1 LKQIQF
7 ACVSFEG
14 VDDAEI
20 FVYILW
26 LYSNYTAN
34 ETGCDALRP
43 VSCDVSALQYASSLV
58 SDVVS
63 KSWHD
68 RTSTHFGAAAA
79 VSSLGNLPTD
89 CQALCHLLIKRS
101 RQESGFRRKILGG
114 FKQSLVGIT

>member
-1 LKQIQF
+1 
-7 ACVSFEG
+7 
-14 VDDAEI
+14 
-20 FVYILW
+20 VYILW

-34 ETGCDALRP
+34 ETGRDALRS
-43 VSCDVSALQYASSLV
+43 VSCDVSARQYASSLV

-89 CQALCHLLIKRS
+89 
-101 RQESGFRRKILGG
+101 
-114 FKQSLVGIT
+114 